1 MNQALTFL
9 VYVIAIFL
17 ALLQGVIIWK
27 IMFDKI
33 DLQYLISDGPG
44 FASLSR
50 FQFLVFT
57 FVIGVGITYLTFK
70 TGELPAIDSGVLTLL
85 GISSASYA
93 LGKGID
99 AQSGVKNESDGKDN
113 RPDTPKK
120 DQDTTG

>member
-1 MNQALTFL
+1 MNHALTFL
-9 VYVIAIFL
+9 VYVIASFL

-27 IMFDKI
+27 IARNRI
-33 DLQYLISDGPG
+33 DLEFLISDGPG
-44 FASLSR
+44 YASLSR

-70 TGELPAIDSGVLTLL
+70 TGEFPVIDSGVLTLL

-99 AQSGVKNESDGKDN
+99 AQTEK
-113 RPDTPKK
+113 PKQENNTDK
-120 DQDTTG
+120 PTG